1 MDKIICNPALV
12 YIVISI
18 IVLNVTVLL
27 KLPTDEVI
35 ITFSQLTSI
44 IIVTLILMGICNIS
58 PEISWIVTTISLIIT
73 ITMIVSMLI
82 NKFTTEPI

>member
-12 YIVISI
+12 YIVITI
-18 IVLNVTVLL
+18 IVLNVTILL
-27 KLPTDEVI
+27 KLSTNDLI

-58 PEISWIVTTISLIIT
+58 LQTSWIITTISLIIT
-73 ITMIVSMLI
+73 LSMIISMMV
-82 NKFTTEPI
+82 NRFTQEPI